1 MKEFDTEKFRDKM
14 ESIFGGQFYPALIE
28 ITGASRS
35 SVLRWVSKK
44 KESPHKGPKP
54 EYQEAI
60 SKKIKEEY
68 GETIMWGDFMS
79 STDDEKKESI
89 TDELVVEDI
98 DLYKELISAKE
109 EINRLTNLLF
119 EKEQE
124 NILLKSQINKMRN
137 VSQTNHK

>member
-1 MKEFDTEKFRDKM
+1 
-14 ESIFGGQFYPALIE
+14 
-28 ITGASRS
+28 
-35 SVLRWVSKK
+35 
-44 KESPHKGPKP
+44 
-54 EYQEAI
+54 
-60 SKKIKEEY
+60 
-68 GETIMWGDFMS
+68 MWGDFMS